1 MKHRALGVAAMLIAS
16 ALCFG
21 RARAAESPDTAPT
34 PASQTS
40 SSASAPSSTAAPVA
54 APAAAASGAAAA
66 VAPAAAASASAA
78 VAAAAPASAPEPAA
92 APAVITFQDEER
104 LQIADPYIEL
114 RSGPGRGFP
123 IFFVAQRNAWIAVEL
138 RHTDWFRV
146 RTDDGKVGWVSRQ
159 QLETTLVA
167 GGLQKTFRD
176 VMLDDF
182 LNRKVQLGAA
192 WGEFHGEP
200 MLKTWLSYRMSE
212 TLSAEATIGQVQG
225 VFSGTDLW
233 HVDLLAEPWSDQR
246 FSPFV
251 GIGFGKFFNFPNQS
265 LVGAETTRANL
276 ANAVVGVRYYLTQ
289 RFVLRGDWT
298 LYTVFVN
305 DAKTNEYRAW
315 TLGVSFFF

>member
-21 RARAAESPDTAPT
+21 RAQAADPTDAAPT
-34 PASQTS
+34 PTSQPAP
-40 SSASAPSSTAAPVA
+40 SASAP
-54 APAAAASGAAAA
+54 APAAAPTA
-66 VAPAAAASASAA
+66 VAPASAAAPSAAAPAASAA
-78 VAAAAPASAPEPAA
+78 VAAATPASAPEPAS
-92 APAVITFQDEER
+92 APSVITFQDAER

-114 RSGPGRGFP
+114 RTGPGRGFP
-123 IFFVAQRNAWIAVEL
+123 IFFVAQRNDWVAVEL

-159 QLETTLVA
+159 QLETTLMA

-182 LNRKVQLGAA
+182 LNRKAQLGVA
-192 WGEFHGEP
+192 WGHLHGEP
-200 MLKTWLSYRMSE
+200 MLKTWFSYRMSE
-212 TLSAEATIGQVQG
+212 TLSAEATFGQVQG

-233 HVDLLAEPWSDQR
+233 HIDLLAEPWSDRR
-246 FSPFV
+246 FSPFA
-251 GIGFGKFFNFPNQS
+251 GIGFGKFSNFPNQS
-265 LVGAETTRANL
+265 LVGATTTRANL
-276 ANAVVGVRYYLTQ
+276 ANAMVGVRYYLTE
-289 RFVLRGDWT
+289 RFVLRGDWS

-305 DAKTNEYRAW
+305 DTKSNEYRAW